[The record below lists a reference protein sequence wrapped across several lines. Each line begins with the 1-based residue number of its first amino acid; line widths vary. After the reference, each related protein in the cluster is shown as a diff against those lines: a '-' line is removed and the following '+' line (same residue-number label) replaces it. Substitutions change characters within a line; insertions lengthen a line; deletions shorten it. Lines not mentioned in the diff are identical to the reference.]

1 MTSSSHTGEH
11 TLYTLNSWSTLCE
24 SVNDCSSNLS
34 GRKMGGNVGAGT
46 LGKCFVREYLKVR
59 KVNEEDGKFC
69 EAEQGL
75 LGRVETFP
83 HCTRP

>member
-1 MTSSSHTGEH
+1 
-11 TLYTLNSWSTLCE
+11 
-24 SVNDCSSNLS
+24 
-34 GRKMGGNVGAGT
+34 MGGNVGAGT
-46 LGKCFVREYLKVR
+46 LGKCFVKGYLKVR